1 MNDIDIIVMSSLQTR
16 KLRLESINTVTNK
29 IWVKDA
35 IASLLFVSVAPAT
48 TRGSQIQN
56 SLCRMPKVWVRV
68 SVQPHVKPA

>member
-16 KLRLESINTVTNK
+16 KLSLESINTVTNK

-56 SLCRMPKVWVRV
+56 SLCRMPKVWVGV